1 MLNLNRD
8 INMKGSDKLVNT
20 IGFAILGAKYIAVT
34 FFAVMAFTNGA
45 TAAEFLVIGLE
56 ND

>member
-1 MLNLNRD
+1 
-8 INMKGSDKLVNT
+8 MKGSDKLVNT